1 MLEVLQHILHQQ
13 SHFTVYVTT
22 PTRPA
27 SLVRVIQ
34 GMKDQDIVLFNVRY
48 KYNRTSRLPLKLYQ
62 YYKADFD
69 KLRQDVS
76 KGASEFFTR
85 CVHSHLEDNWSFFK
99 TILTV
104 AVDKHVPSKMSSSR
118 ISLPRIIRSIK
129 RQMGKRDRLLKKSKA
144 HGWQTLTSVAW
155 ISLPKKQS
163 GEIT

>member
-1 MLEVLQHILHQQ
+1 MLLLPPTLHRLRLETYLQFHPWFLLYGSYKAWKLDH
-13 SHFTVYVTT
+13 
-22 PTRPA
+22 
-27 SLVRVIQ
+27 
-34 GMKDQDIVLFNVRY
+34 DIVLFNIRY
-48 KYNRTSRLPLKLYQ
+48 KYSGTSRLPLKLYQ

-69 KLRQDVS
+69 KLRRDVS
-76 KGASEFFTR
+76 KGASEFFTC
-85 CVHSHLEDNWSFFK
+85 CVHSHVEDNWSFFK
-99 TILTV
+99 TIWTV

-118 ISLPRIIRSIK
+118 ISLPSIIRSIK